1 MKFWRYIITVLC
13 AISCATLCTIL
24 VGCATDTYEITDK
37 GFTWRYKGL
46 IDDTTMVVEVEHW
59 EQGTIHCN
67 HFMSYEDG
75 ESFTNTLSTYYYS
88 ADLRS
93 SKVGKKK
100 STPTTTPRTYVP
112 QKSARKNP
120 RPKPFCRRR
129 PILKNSPAGQK
140 AASPWILSTGISIA

>member
-75 ESFTNTLSTYYYS
+75 ESFTNTLSTYYS
-88 ADLRS
+88 
-93 SKVGKKK
+93 
-100 STPTTTPRTYVP
+100 PRTCVP